1 MRSCFWL
8 EKNRNDQKTRK
19 LGSKIYNFAIRVMTG
34 LKINDQ
40 NCGFKVYKKHLIDQ
54 LNIYGHFHRF
64 LPMQAHLM
72 GYKVGEQ
79 EVQNSE
85 RLHGFSKYKTFRYE
99 GLFDL
104 ISVLFLVRFGFSPL
118 HFFGLIAITLIIP
131 SAAMLAYLLGMHVLY
146 LFTGVGHILVPRP
159 LFTISLMTFFFGL
172 NIFLVGLVCDFF
184 LFHHSKANSSKINSQ
199 VVKQFAKPLGRE

>member
-1 MRSCFWL
+1 
-8 EKNRNDQKTRK
+8 
-19 LGSKIYNFAIRVMTG
+19 
-34 LKINDQ
+34 
-40 NCGFKVYKKHLIDQ
+40 
-54 LNIYGHFHRF
+54 
-64 LPMQAHLM
+64 MQAHLM

-99 GLFDL
+99 GLLDL

-146 LFTGVGHILVPRP
+146 LFYWRRP
-159 LFTISLMTFFFGL
+159 HSCPTATFHYFFDDFLFGL
-172 NIFLVGLVCDFF
+172 NIFLVGLVCDFL
-184 LFHHSKANSSKINSQ
+184 LFHHSKANSSKN
-199 VVKQFAKPLGRE
+199 KQPSC